1 METTIAVAQ
10 PLFGIAVFV
19 LIGWGLSENRG
30 QFEWRVVALGVGLQF
45 LIALLMLKIPIIQD
59 ALSLLNRGVLAIAE
73 ATETGTAFV
82 FGYLGDEPTDV
93 AYPFAVDD
101 AGATFILAFRVLPLI
116 LFFTVISA
124 ILWHYRVLPA
134 IIHGFSLALR
144 RSLNVGGAVGV
155 STAANIFIGMVE
167 APLLIRPYIV
177 RLSRSE
183 LFIVMTCGMATIA
196 GSVMVLYSVILRDI
210 LDNALGH
217 ILTAS
222 VISAPAAIMIA
233 RIMVPGTDQTE
244 GEEITPP
251 ETYTG
256 LMDAITRGTADG
268 VRLLVNVG
276 AMLFVLVALVALVN
290 AFLSLLPEIGGAPVT
305 LQSILGLLFA
315 PVVWLMGIPLG
326 ECLVAGELMGTRTV
340 LNELLAFLALAAVPE
355 DGLSEHSTIIL
366 TYAIC
371 GFANFGSL
379 GIMIGGLTGMCPER
393 RQEITTL
400 APRTL
405 ISGTLATCM
414 TGAVAGMIM
423 LI

>member
-1 METTIAVAQ
+1 MTAVAQ

-19 LIGWGLSENRG
+19 LIAWSLSENRR
-30 QFEWRVVALGVGLQF
+30 QFDWRVAAVGIGLQF
-45 LIALLMLKIPIIQD
+45 LIAIVMLKIPVIQD
-59 ALSLLNRGVLAIAE
+59 ALAVLNRGVLAISGAV
-73 ATETGTAFV
+73 ETGTSFV
-82 FGYLGDEPTDV
+82 FGYLGDEPGHV
-93 AYPFAVDD
+93 SYPFEVTD

-134 IIHGFSLALR
+134 LIHAFSVALR

-196 GSVMVLYSVILRDI
+196 GSVMVLYSVILNDI

-233 RIMVPGTDQTE
+233 RVMIPGRDQTE
-244 GEEITPP
+244 GEEIAPP
-251 ETYTG
+251 EEYLG
-256 LMDAITRGTADG
+256 LMDAITRGTTEG
-268 VRLLVNVG
+268 VKLMVNVG
-276 AMLFVLVALVALVN
+276 AMLIVLVALVALVN
-290 AFLSLLPEIGGAPVT
+290 AFLSLFPEIGGAPIT
-305 LQSILGLLFA
+305 LQSILGVVFA
-315 PVVWLMGIPLG
+315 PIVWLMGIPFS
-326 ECLVAGELMGTRTV
+326 ECLLAGELMGTKTV
-340 LNELLAFLALAAVPE
+340 LNELLAFLALARVPE
-355 DGLSEHSTIIL
+355 GGLSQHSTVIL

-393 RQEITTL
+393 REEITTL

-414 TGAVAGMIM
+414 TGAIAGIVTLMG
-423 LI
+423 